1 MLNKIKVIGK
11 ILPLELKEKSTTQEL
26 LVYFSLIVVN
36 PNEARTVLRCHAS
49 GKVAIEL
56 EKEAREGEMV
66 EVRGYLRNEKEG
78 RQIIVRVQEFTKLE
92 NIENVSLFNQAR
104 LLGKVVTDLEI
115 SRKSEDNSKI
125 VSFKVEIP
133 TKENKLNAFFCRAQ
147 GELALEITNQV
158 KKRDVILLEGFLQT
172 KKVNSGED
180 IYPEKVV
187 RISSFICQSFVRLDT
202 ATVSDFYS

>member
-11 ILPLELKEKSTTQEL
+11 ILPLELKGKSTTQEL
-26 LVYFSLIVVN
+26 LIYFSLIVVN

-66 EVRGYLRNEKEG
+66 EVRGYLRNEKEN
-78 RQIIVRVQEFTKLE
+78 RQIIVQVQEFTK
-92 NIENVSLFNQAR
+92 
-104 LLGKVVTDLEI
+104 
-115 SRKSEDNSKI
+115 
-125 VSFKVEIP
+125 
-133 TKENKLNAFFCRAQ
+133 
-147 GELALEITNQV
+147 QV

-172 KKVNSGED
+172 KKVNFGED